1 MCLDF
6 FIFFFN
12 PCKVLLVTNDPESF
26 ELHDLGDALS
36 GHLLT
41 CCTELWYQI
50 FLPDFLQE
58 G

>member
-6 FIFFFN
+6 YFFFN
-12 PCKVLLVTNDPESF
+12 PCKVLLVANDPVSF

>member
-1 MCLDF
+1 MCVLID
-6 FIFFFN
+6 FFN
-12 PCKVLLVTNDPESF
+12 PCKVLFIANDPVSF
-26 ELHDLGDALS
+26 EPRDLGDALS

-41 CCTELWYQI
+41 CCTELWCQI